1 MVIIIVFGRT
11 TRGPPNGSRYMG
23 VSKQQVI
30 ENKRAIVAAAEKLF
44 RERGVAA
51 VGLAELTKAAGFTQG
66 GFYNHFKS
74 KDALVAAVMEKAM
87 EDGATQLI
95 ASVEASKAQAKD
107 PMKQHIEGYLSHDHL
122 ANIEAGCPLSAFAGD
137 VRRLGKEARQS
148 YARGLVWNF
157 DQLASVIEGENPQ
170 EKKKKSIALFS
181 QMVGSLLLS
190 RAVAE
195 VDPVLADEILE
206 DGRQQLL
213 QAISPD

>member
-1 MVIIIVFGRT
+1 
-11 TRGPPNGSRYMG
+11 
-23 VSKQQVI
+23 
-30 ENKRAIVAAAEKLF
+30 
-44 RERGVAA
+44 
-51 VGLAELTKAAGFTQG
+51 
-66 GFYNHFKS
+66 
-74 KDALVAAVMEKAM
+74 
-87 EDGATQLI
+87 
-95 ASVEASKAQAKD
+95 
-107 PMKQHIEGYLSHDHL
+107 MKQHIEGYLSHDHL

>member
-1 MVIIIVFGRT
+1 
-11 TRGPPNGSRYMG
+11 MG

-30 ENKRAIVAAAEKLF
+30 ENKRAIVSAAEKLF

>member
-1 MVIIIVFGRT
+1 MVIIIVLGRT
-11 TRGPPNGSRYMG
+11 NRGPPNGSRYMG

>member
-1 MVIIIVFGRT
+1 
-11 TRGPPNGSRYMG
+11 MG

-30 ENKRAIVAAAEKLF
+30 ENKRAIVSAAEKLF

-95 ASVEASKAQAKD
+95 ASVEASEAQAKD